1 MPNGAF
7 AKSRAFSASACGAWS
22 VASTSMVPSA
32 TAARRAWTSAAVR
45 SGGFI
50 FALVL

>member
-1 MPNGAF
+1 MPKGAL
-7 AKSRAFSASACGAWS
+7 AKSRAFSATVCGAWS

-32 TAARRAWTSAAVR
+32 IAALSSARSRFVR

-50 FALVL
+50 FACVS